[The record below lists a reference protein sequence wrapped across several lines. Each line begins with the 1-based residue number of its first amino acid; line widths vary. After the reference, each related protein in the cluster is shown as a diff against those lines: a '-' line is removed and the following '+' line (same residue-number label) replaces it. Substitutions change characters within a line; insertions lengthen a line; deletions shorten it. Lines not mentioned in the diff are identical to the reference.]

1 MHRPRLSILGIAIL
15 AVLGLLG
22 CATAPRVSTR
32 INEARAAVESARA
45 AGASERSPE
54 EFDAALRALR
64 ESEAYLTASD
74 ATSVA
79 LGDQLAVLAEANAR
93 SAGAAARLWAELEKV
108 RGEAQAA
115 RQEAERARAELER
128 VQQQR
133 RTVEEAARPTQVPPE
148 RLEARPADAGRQV
161 AAPTVPATPRPAIT
175 RYVVN
180 KGDTLRNIAARPEI
194 YGDAAQWVRI
204 YEANREIIGADRKL
218 RIGQVLM
225 IPKP

>member
-15 AVLGLLG
+15 AVSGLLG

-32 INEARAAVESARA
+32 INEARAAVEAARA
-45 AGASERSPE
+45 AGASERSPD
-54 EFDAALRALR
+54 EFNAALRALG
-64 ESEAYLTASD
+64 ESEAYLTAND
-74 ATSVA
+74 ANSVI

-93 SAGAAARLWAELEKV
+93 SAVAAARLWAELEKV
-108 RGEAQAA
+108 KGEAQAA

-128 VQQQR
+128 LQLQG
-133 RTVEEAARPTQVPPE
+133 RTVEGTAHPTPPQPERVETQPADLGGRVAAPAVAPPARPTY
-148 RLEARPADAGRQV
+148 
-161 AAPTVPATPRPAIT
+161 T